1 MIITKLLIKL
11 VIMDLAYDDEISLHG
26 DCIIFPVVI

>member
-1 MIITKLLIKL
+1 MIITKLLVKL

-26 DCIIFPVVI
+26 DYSGNA

>member
-11 VIMDLAYDDEISLHG
+11 VIMDLAYEGEISLHG
-26 DCIIFPVVI
+26 DGIIFPVVI